1 MMLVSSNPRG
11 HEIVRNH
18 TLWSSWR
25 WGLAF
30 CLLTV
35 ACAGS
40 AEHDRLM
47 REKYPTYP
55 ELVKRAID
63 RGYPMRDMDQDQI
76 YLALGE
82 PVCKRIIDFEGR
94 KIEVW
99 LFPPAGRDPCTTP
112 EFRVYF
118 EEGVVTGW
126 VDFKQ
131 LPHGVV
137 PPTVK
142 RGDDPNQTTQ
152 Y

>member
-1 MMLVSSNPRG
+1 MIPASSRQVSRG
-11 HEIVRNH
+11 IRRHRSPGGG
-18 TLWSSWR
+18 WQ
-25 WGLAF
+25 WGLAI
-30 CLLTV
+30 CLLMV
-35 ACAGS
+35 ACASS

-76 YLALGE
+76 FLALGE

-94 KIEVW
+94 KVEVW

-112 EFRVYF
+112 DFRVYF

-126 VDFKQ
+126 VDFTQ
-131 LPHGVV
+131 LPHGAV

-142 RGDDPNQTTQ
+142 RGDDPNQTSQ